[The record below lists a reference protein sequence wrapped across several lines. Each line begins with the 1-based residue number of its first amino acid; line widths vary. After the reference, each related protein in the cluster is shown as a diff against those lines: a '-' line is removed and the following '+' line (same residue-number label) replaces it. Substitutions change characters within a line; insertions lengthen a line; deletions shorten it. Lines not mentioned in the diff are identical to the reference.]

1 MKIRNINIIAIGC
14 LIVGISCKKFIEV
27 DGPQTSITQ
36 SEVYSSNEKAT
47 AAVSYIYYDMV
58 ATDAFAQGYRGIS
71 MVGGLAADELKT
83 YSSQVDYTQI
93 NTNAILPD
101 NISLYEMWSN
111 AYTNIYRAN
120 SVIENI
126 AKSPALSDAVKNQ
139 LIGESKFM
147 RAFLHFYL
155 SGLFGKIPLA
165 MTTDYNIN
173 TRLERKP
180 LTEVY
185 STIVA
190 DLKDAQSLLSDQY
203 LSGTNTVTTLR
214 IRPNKAAATA
224 MLAKVYLYMQD
235 WTNAEAQASV
245 LIGNSTY
252 VLEPDL
258 LNVFKASS
266 REAIWHL
273 QPAVTP
279 MYTQDGAALL
289 VTANPASASFGFTN
303 NSVLTQSLYNAFEL
317 TDKRRANWI
326 GTLTVP
332 AGTFR
337 FASKY
342 KSNPGNTATPEFLM
356 AFRLAE
362 QYLIRAEARAMQ
374 GKLTGAN
381 SAAQDVNTIRNRAFD
396 TPALKVTNATT
407 LTEMMV
413 AIEYERKTELFTEW
427 GNRMMDIRR
436 WKGFANPGVNRAD
449 EVMPTV
455 MSEKGGTWSAYKTLF
470 PIPVADI
477 RKNSNLD
484 QNPGYGL

>member
-1 MKIRNINIIAIGC
+1 MKLRNINIIAVGC
-14 LIVGISCKKFIEV
+14 LMIGISCKKFIEV

-36 SEVYSSNEKAT
+36 SEVYSNNEKAT
-47 AAVSYIYYDMV
+47 TAVSYIYYDMV
-58 ATDAFAQGYRGIS
+58 ATDAFAQGSRGVSVI
-71 MVGGLAADELKT
+71 GALAADELRT
-83 YSSQVDYTQI
+83 YSSQPDYMQI
-93 NTNAILPD
+93 NTNAILSD
-101 NISLYEMWSN
+101 NQSLYEMWSN

-120 SVIENI
+120 SVMENL

-139 LIGESKFM
+139 LMGESKFM
-147 RAFLHFYL
+147 RAFFHFYL

-165 MTTDYNIN
+165 MTTDHNVN

-180 LTEVY
+180 LMEVY

-190 DLKDAQSLLSDQY
+190 DLKDAQSLLTDQY

-214 IRPNKAAATA
+214 IRPNKATATA
-224 MLAKVYLYMQD
+224 LLAKVYLYMED
-235 WTNAEAQASV
+235 WASAEVQASA

-252 VLEPDL
+252 ILEPDL
-258 LNVFKASS
+258 LNVFKSTS

-279 MYTQDGAALL
+279 MYTEDGAALL
-289 VTANPASASFGFTN
+289 VTGNPASSNFFFIN
-303 NSVLTQSLYNAFEL
+303 NSVLTQTLYNTFEL
-317 TDKRRANWI
+317 TDKRRANWV
-326 GTLTVP
+326 GTVTVP

-337 FASKY
+337 FANKY
-342 KSNPGNTATPEFLM
+342 KSNPANTATPEFLM

-381 SAAQDVNTIRNRAFD
+381 SAAEDINTIRNRAFD
-396 TPALKVTNATT
+396 TPGLKVTTATT
-407 LTEMMV
+407 LAGMMA
-413 AIEYERKTELFTEW
+413 AIEHERKTELFTEW

-436 WKGFANPGVNRAD
+436 WKGFINSGGNRAD
-449 EVMPTV
+449 EVMPLV
-455 MSEKGGTWSAYKTLF
+455 MPEKGGTWTAYKTLF
-470 PIPVADI
+470 PIPMADR
-477 RKNSNLD
+477 RKNPNLD

>member
-1 MKIRNINIIAIGC
+1 MKLSNINIIAIGC
-14 LIVGISCKKFIEV
+14 LMIGVSCKKFIEV

-83 YSSQVDYTQI
+83 YSSQLDYMQF
-93 NTNAILPD
+93 NTNAMLSD
-101 NISLYEMWSN
+101 NLSLYEMWSD

-120 SVIENI
+120 SVMENI
-126 AKSPALSDAVKNQ
+126 AKSPALSDQVKNQ
-139 LIGESKFM
+139 LNGEAKFM
-147 RAFLHFYL
+147 RAFFHFYL

-165 MTTDYNIN
+165 MSTDYNVN
-173 TRLERKP
+173 TRLARKP
-180 LTEVY
+180 LAEVY
-185 STIVA
+185 SAIVA
-190 DLKDAQSLLSDQY
+190 DLKDAQSLLTDEY
-203 LSGTNTVTTLR
+203 LSGTNTATTLR

-224 MLAKVYLYMQD
+224 LLAKVYLYMQE
-235 WTNAEAQASV
+235 WANAETQASA
-245 LIGNSTY
+245 LIENSTY

-258 LNVFKASS
+258 LNVFKATS

-273 QPAVTP
+273 QPANTP
-279 MYTQDGAALL
+279 MFTQDGAALL
-289 VTANPASASFGFTN
+289 VTGNPASASFGFTN
-303 NSVLTQSLYNAFEL
+303 NSVLTQELYNAFEL
-317 TDKRRANWI
+317 TDKRRANWV
-326 GTLTVP
+326 GTLTVT

-342 KSNPGNTATPEFLM
+342 KSNQTNNTTPEYLM
-356 AFRLAE
+356 TFRLAE

-381 SAAQDVNTIRNRAFD
+381 SAAQDINTIRNRAFD
-396 TPALKVTNATT
+396 TPGLKTTTAVT
-407 LTEMMV
+407 LTEMMA
-413 AIEYERKTELFTEW
+413 AIEYERKAELFTEW

-436 WKGFANPGVNRAD
+436 WKGFANPGINRAD
-449 EVMPTV
+449 EVMPKV
-455 MSEKGGTWSAYKTLF
+455 MPEKGGSWTAYKTLF
-470 PIPVADI
+470 PVPLADI
-477 RKNSNLD
+477 RKNPNLD